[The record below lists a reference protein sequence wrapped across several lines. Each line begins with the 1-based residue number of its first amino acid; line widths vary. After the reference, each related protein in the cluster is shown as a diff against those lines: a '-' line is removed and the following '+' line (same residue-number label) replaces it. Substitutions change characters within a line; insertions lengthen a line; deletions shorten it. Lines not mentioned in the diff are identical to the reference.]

1 MDDIKKLEKEVFV
14 GLAVVIGLLLW
25 FALLIIILSILLSI
39 SGFGTEASA
48 YNDGEN
54 NVECWDARVN
64 DENILGTYHY
74 ERKCVLYTGDQTKP
88 EEVQER

>member
-25 FALLIIILSILLSI
+25 FALLIIILSI

-54 NVECWDARVN
+54 NVGCWDARVN

-88 EEVQER
+88 EEVEE